1 MRVRDG
7 EIVGSRDYHDVIAL
21 ARARG
26 QLGALFAAVGGEDGE
41 AGGVA

>member
-7 EIVGSRDYHDVIAL
+7 EIVGSRDYHDVIAS